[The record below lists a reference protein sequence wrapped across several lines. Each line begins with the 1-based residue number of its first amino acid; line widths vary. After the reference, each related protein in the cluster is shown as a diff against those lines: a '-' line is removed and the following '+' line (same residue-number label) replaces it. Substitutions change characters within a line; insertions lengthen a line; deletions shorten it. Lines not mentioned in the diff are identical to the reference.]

1 MTTPAE
7 NAATVREALEDIAY
21 RSPAN
26 NAQGN
31 LNIAREKAVLSLPA
45 LAALKAQA
53 ETLRADLEQMEAN
66 MALVDGVAQAAEAE
80 RDRLREMCRLL
91 AARVDAYP
99 GEALLELFRRTEVIT
114 SERNRLHREIVRLTA
129 RVEELEAAL
138 REIER
143 LAPGTHA
150 EAIARAAL
158 ATDKQP

>member
-1 MTTPAE
+1 MSTPAE
-7 NAATVREALEDIAY
+7 AELAEERKTNGLLQVRLFEAEAELSEYREANRHGLASLMRERNAATQR
-21 RSPAN
+21 
-26 NAQGN
+26 
-31 LNIAREKAVLSLPA
+31 
-45 LAALKAQA
+45 A
-53 ETLRADLEQMEAN
+53 E
-66 MALVDGVAQAAEAE
+66 AAEAE

-138 REIER
+138 RR
-143 LAPGTHA
+143 A
-150 EAIARAAL
+150 EATLTTITDRFIPGIDTWEDTDAEETLEVARAAL